1 LIDVCECGLALELRL
16 TEEIS
21 YAARQA
27 GLEAALE
34 RGAA

>member
-1 LIDVCECGLALELRL
+1 VNTDWRKKKYL
-16 TEEIS
+16 TVLNS
-21 YAARQA
+21 DTARQA